1 MEGFDIHHAI
11 ESVITGFIA
20 LIAWIGNRTI
30 SKVDKL
36 VDQKA
41 DKDEVAALSRQLDA
55 KTGEIVGRMDSTR
68 VEMTARLDRIMDTL
82 LARHT

>member
-20 LIAWIGNRTI
+20 LVAWIGNRTI

-36 VDQKA
+36 ADQKA

-55 KTGEIVGRMDSTR
+55 KSGEIVGRMDSTR